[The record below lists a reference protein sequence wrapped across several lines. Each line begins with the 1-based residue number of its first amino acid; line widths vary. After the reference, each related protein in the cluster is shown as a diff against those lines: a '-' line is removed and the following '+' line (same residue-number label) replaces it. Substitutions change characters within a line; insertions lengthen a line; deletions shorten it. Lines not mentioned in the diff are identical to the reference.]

1 MGRTSKVGSIHQL
14 HANVAFSQ
22 DADHPVLDEEHLFS
36 DGALSD
42 DVVSGL
48 EDLESQFGQ
57 HGRHKVGIGVGKQ
70 RHGGHQLTAVEVY
83 DFLDG
88 DRKKI
93 DSLFCLLELE
103 NCHGPMILRV
113 DLI

>member
-1 MGRTSKVGSIHQL
+1 MRRTSKVGSIHQL
-14 HANVAFSQ
+14 HANAAFSQ

-42 DVVSGL
+42 DVVPGL
-48 EDLESQFGQ
+48 EDLKSQFGQ

-83 DFLDG
+83 NFLGG
-88 DRKKI
+88 DRK
-93 DSLFCLLELE
+93 
-103 NCHGPMILRV
+103 H
-113 DLI
+113 LI